1 MLKKEKGESPILY
14 PMNEAV
20 YGGVDMNKVGF
31 VMLDEYW
38 RIFHAWN
45 LPKSA
50 ANEALM
56 ANHDGKI
63 DRLNN
68 YEFKF
73 LFETGAIDRKAK
85 GFLAKHLRPTS

>member
-1 MLKKEKGESPILY
+1 
-14 PMNEAV
+14 MNDTV

-50 ANEALM
+50 ANEAFM

-63 DRLNN
+63 DRQELNN

-73 LFETGAIDRKAK
+73 WFETWAIGQEAK
-85 GFLAKHLRPTS
+85 GFLDKHLRPTS